1 MKKHGSDNSKV
12 EVSTDLN
19 RAGNR
24 NVRKSI
30 PTTSTPVYHKSITNP
45 ASNSNVVRNTRK
57 DSKTK
62 KKNHSGLLFAIVIL
76 ESILLCFVYWIVLP
90 RGYTDIY
97 VEAGSNVGV
106 NDFMFVPSDMA
117 YFASDVSILNTS
129 IPGDY
134 HVTIGYGRLI
144 KFDSILHV
152 EDTIS
157 PVGQPVNHE
166 IKLHDNPL
174 AATDFVTDISD
185 VTNVNI
191 EFLDEPDFT
200 YVGTQDVNVIITDTT
215 GNSSE
220 ITSQLTIITDTECP
234 VIYNVCDLEAY
245 IGDPISYMNGVYA
258 EDNWDE
264 DIEVNVDNSCVNL
277 TEEGEYQ
284 VIYTAVD
291 EYGNVTTETC
301 ILTLKIKPEGFEQM
315 DEMETLAQDV
325 LSTII
330 TDDMTDMEKAFKIF
344 GWVRSNIYY
353 ASDSDKTSYIR
364 EAIRGFTT
372 HMGDCFT
379 YFAVSKALLDEAGIE
394 NIDMIKSDTTYSS
407 HYWNLINVGF
417 GWYHFDTTAFED
429 TDNHR
434 FMLTDAELDASTH
447 WNSHVFDE
455 SLYPERETESCQ
467 YMLNYYNFTI
477 VDGATPPNGGN

>member
-1 MKKHGSDNSKV
+1 MKKHSTDNSKV
-12 EVSTDLN
+12 GVPSDLN
-19 RAGNR
+19 RAGSG
-24 NVRKSI
+24 NVRRTI
-30 PTTSTPVYHKSITNP
+30 PTSSTPVYHKVTNNP
-45 ASNSNVVRNTRK
+45 ASNGNISGNAKK
-57 DSKTK
+57 DTKKK
-62 KKNHSGLLFAIVIL
+62 KKNHTGLLFTIVVI
-76 ESILLCFVYWIVLP
+76 ESIILCFVYWIVLP

-97 VEAGSNVGV
+97 IEAGNNVGV
-106 NDFMFVPSDMA
+106 NDFLFVPSDMA
-117 YFASDVSILNTS
+117 YFASDVSGLNTS

-134 HVTIGYGRLI
+134 PVTIGYGSLV
-144 KFDSILHV
+144 KFDSVLHV

-157 PVGQPVNHE
+157 PVGQPVSHE
-166 IKLHDNPL
+166 IKLHDEPL
-174 AATDFVTDISD
+174 VATDFVTDISD

-191 EFLDEPDFT
+191 EFLNEPDFT
-200 YVGTQDVNVIITDTT
+200 YVGTQEVNVLITDTT
-215 GNSSE
+215 GNNSVVTSE
-220 ITSQLTIITDTECP
+220 LTIITDTECP
-234 VIYNVCDLEAY
+234 IIYNVCDLEAY
-245 IGDPISYMNGVYA
+245 IGDPISYMNDVYA

-264 DIEVNVDNSCVNL
+264 DIEVTVDNSNVNL
-277 TEEGEYQ
+277 NEEGEYE
-284 VIYTAVD
+284 VIYSAED

-315 DEMETLAQDV
+315 DEMKALAQEV
-325 LSTII
+325 LSSII

-344 GWVRSNIYY
+344 GWVRSNVYY
-353 ASDSDKTSYIR
+353 AADSDKTSYIR

-372 HMGDCFT
+372 HTGDCFT

-394 NIDMIKSDTTYSS
+394 NIDMVKSDTTYSS

-455 SLYPERETESCQ
+455 SLYPDRETESCQ
-467 YMLNYYNFTI
+467 YMLNYYDFTI
-477 VDGATPPNGGN
+477 VEGATPPNGGN